1 MIVYLKYVEVE
12 SICQPIRS
20 PEISEKSKWIS
31 LEWTL
36 AMNGVQNPKLW
47 SESLASVR
55 GLRIRKSC
63 QTHIKDNICCRLHI
77 G

>member
-20 PEISEKSKWIS
+20 PEINEKAKWIS

-47 SESLASVR
+47 D
-55 GLRIRKSC
+55 RKFC
-63 QTHIKDNICCRLHI
+63 YGCKIAKFCYGCKIVKPM
-77 G
+77 